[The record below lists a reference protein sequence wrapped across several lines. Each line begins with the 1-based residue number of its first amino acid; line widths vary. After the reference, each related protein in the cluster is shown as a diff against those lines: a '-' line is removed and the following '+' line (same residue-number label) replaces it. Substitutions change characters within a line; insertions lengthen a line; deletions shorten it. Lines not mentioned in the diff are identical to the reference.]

1 MDKSLQLENLPDVLT
16 LWPEAA
22 KLLRIGRNAAYEG
35 AKTGEI
41 PTFKIGKRILVYK
54 AVLIRLMSGD

>member
-1 MDKSLQLENLPDVLT
+1 VKHLDDLPDVLT

-22 KLLRIGRNAAYEG
+22 KLLRIGKNAAYE
-35 AKTGEI
+35 AARRGEI

-54 AVLIRLMSGD
+54 AVLVRLMSGD